1 MTAYPTPVTIAAGP
15 LHAALRLQSVLTV
28 EAVEAALDDVY
39 QLWESRGMFGCDDD
53 LDAAAA
59 IIDLARHAI
68 YDNRGNLARARTKE
82 VLFSEDAGRLVREW
96 EQRKRAAADPTP
108 TSVRVHESNA
118 QFAAHMLRALP
129 DAAIDRRTE
138 AGLSCRRER
147 NRARRAAR

>member
-1 MTAYPTPVTIAAGP
+1 MTTYPTPVKIAAKP
-15 LHAALRLQSVLTV
+15 LHDALRLQTVLTI
-28 EAVEAALDDVY
+28 ETVEAALDEHVY
-39 QLWESRGMFGCDDD
+39 KLWEARGMFGHDD

-82 VLFSEDAGRLVREW
+82 VLFSEGAGRLVREW

-118 QFAAHMLRALP
+118 EFARPMLTALRDCSEVVEP
-129 DAAIDRRTE
+129 
-138 AGLSCRRER
+138 
-147 NRARRAAR
+147 